1 MKVIFKGRDDDHTDS
16 GWKYPP
22 ETEPVE
28 FETLQEFVEWA
39 HKVELGRFEFIPP
52 NTGLRDRLATIN
64 ITPYWMVYTQ
74 NGYD

>member
-1 MKVIFKGRDDDHTDS
+1 MKLVFKGRNYDNTIS
-16 GWKYPP
+16 GWEYPP

-52 NTGLRDRLATIN
+52 NTSVFIGAYN
-64 ITPYWMVYTQ
+64 YTPYWMVYTQ
-74 NGYD
+74 NDYD